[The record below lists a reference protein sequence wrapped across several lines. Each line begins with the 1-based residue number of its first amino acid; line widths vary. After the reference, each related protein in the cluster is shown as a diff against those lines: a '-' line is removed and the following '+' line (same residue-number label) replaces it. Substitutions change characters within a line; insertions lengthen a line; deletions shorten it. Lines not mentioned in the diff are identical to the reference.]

1 MRKPLDLMETSELTT
16 LFLKHTERVI
26 SAIEKALPQI
36 NLLIDDVILTIKN
49 KGRIFYIGAGTSGRI
64 CVLDASEIFPT
75 FSEKDIFIPIM
86 AGGNEAIFT
95 PKENIED
102 QREEGIMELKKREIT
117 NNDIAIGVT
126 ASGKT
131 TYVISALEYAS
142 QIGAKTYL
150 ISCNNVSYNF
160 LKGIIFIDTGDEFII
175 SSTRLNAGTAQKIV
189 LNMISTISMIRLGRT
204 YDNLMISVHPSNK
217 KLMERS
223 AQIVSLITGVS
234 FDDAFSLLKEVKDPR
249 ITALMIKK
257 KISKEEAERLLK
269 KFDYNFRIAY
279 ES

>member
-126 ASGKT
+126 AS
-131 TYVISALEYAS
+131 
-142 QIGAKTYL
+142 
-150 ISCNNVSYNF
+150 
-160 LKGIIFIDTGDEFII
+160 
-175 SSTRLNAGTAQKIV
+175 
-189 LNMISTISMIRLGRT
+189 
-204 YDNLMISVHPSNK
+204 
-217 KLMERS
+217 
-223 AQIVSLITGVS
+223 
-234 FDDAFSLLKEVKDPR
+234 
-249 ITALMIKK
+249 
-257 KISKEEAERLLK
+257 
-269 KFDYNFRIAY
+269 
-279 ES
+279 